1 MDFIF
6 NFPERTS
13 LLIFELLSGKSAV
26 ESARFLYNLIY
37 LLLIF
42 SSQSSLLRRFSP
54 RVMKFSIS
62 EMPHQRV
69 SHPNQHMP
77 LLWEVGQAHWSLG
90 NHQILLPWS
99 IHLHPCLWRMK
110 WVQLVLCAV
119 VFALKDYYLFL
130 AMLSEL
136 LLAAS
141 DLWHIE
147 WPIFKYSI
155 SAFPLLP
162 HAAIQQTSSHW
173 SLVLFNGFFSRPW
186 LSN

>member
-1 MDFIF
+1 MLI
-6 NFPERTS
+6 S
-13 LLIFELLSGKSAV
+13 LLLSGKSAV
-26 ESARFLYNLIY
+26 NILQGLKKKNPNLIY
-37 LLLIF
+37 SLLIF
-42 SSQSSLLRRFSP
+42 SSQSNLLRRFFP

-90 NHQILLPWS
+90 NHQISLPWS
-99 IHLHPCLWRMK
+99 IHLHPCSWRLK
-110 WVQLVLCAV
+110 WVQLVV

-141 DLWHIE
+141 NLWHIE
-147 WPIFKYSI
+147 WHIFKYSI
-155 SAFPLLP
+155 SAFLFLP
-162 HAAIQQTSSHW
+162 HTAIQQTSSHW
-173 SLVLFNGFFSRPW
+173 SLALFNGFFSRPW